1 MSRSASSGPSVPR
14 SPAILPIATLFL
26 LVAPS
31 APLMAQSGSPDPAA
45 SSGASERAYAPAPGE
60 PTLEEMREALGR
72 FVDVEVALE
81 EGYVQDPSG
90 MCFTAEM
97 EGRSAEE
104 GAMGIHYFRP
114 DLLGLTSTEPPVTG
128 TGTHTDFRRP
138 AILLYE
144 PQPDGSLELVGV
156 ENLVFEEAWRAAGHE
171 EPPTFHGRAYDHMV
185 DDPTTPD
192 VSESHDFAPHFDQH
206 VYLYRDNPLGTLEP
220 FNPNVTCQ
228 HVAAAIGDHDGMGG
242 R

>member
-1 MSRSASSGPSVPR
+1 MSRRASFRPSAAR
-14 SPAILPIATLFL
+14 NRAILPIAAVLL
-26 LVAPS
+26 LVVAS
-31 APLMAQSGSPDPAA
+31 APLMAQTGA
-45 SSGASERAYAPAPGE
+45 SDTATSSEASERAYAPAPGE
-60 PTLEEMREALGR
+60 PTLEEMREAQRR
-72 FVDVEVALE
+72 FEDVEVALQ

-97 EGRSAEE
+97 EGGAADE

-144 PQPDGSLELVGV
+144 PQPDGRLELVAV
-156 ENLVFEEAWRAAGHE
+156 ENLVFEDAWKAAGHD

-185 DDPTTPD
+185 DDPSTPD
-192 VSESHDFAPHFDQH
+192 VHESHGFAPHFDQH

-220 FNPNVTCQ
+220 FNPEVSCQ
-228 HVAAAIGDHDGMGG
+228 HMAAATGGHDPMDG

>member
-1 MSRSASSGPSVPR
+1 MSGSSSSDIFVPGGLV
-14 SPAILPIATLFL
+14 ILPIAAALL

-31 APLMAQSGSPDPAA
+31 APLMAQSEAPDPAA
-45 SSGASERAYAPAPGE
+45 SSEASEPAYTPASGE
-60 PTLEEMREALGR
+60 PTLEELREALRR
-72 FVDVEVALE
+72 FEDVEVALE
-81 EGYVQDPSG
+81 EGYVPDPTG
-90 MCFTAEM
+90 MCITAEM

-104 GAMGIHYFRP
+104 GAMGIHYLRP
-114 DLLGLTSTEPPVTG
+114 DLLELTSTEPPVTG
-128 TGTHTDFRRP
+128 TGTHTEFREP
-138 AILLYE
+138 AALLYE

-156 ENLVFEEAWRAAGHE
+156 ENLVFEEAWTAAGHA

-185 DDPTTPD
+185 DDPSTPD

-206 VYLYRDNPLGTLEP
+206 VYLYRSNPLGTLEP

-228 HVAAAIGDHDGMGG
+228 HAADATGGHDGMDG

>member
-1 MSRSASSGPSVPR
+1 MSRSASSGSSVVR
-14 SPAILPIATLFL
+14 GSVILPIAVTLL

-31 APLMAQSGSPDPAA
+31 AQLMAQSGSSDPAPSSEA
-45 SSGASERAYAPAPGE
+45 SGRAYVPAPGE
-60 PTLEEMREALGR
+60 PTLEEMREALRR
-72 FVDVEVALE
+72 FESVEVALE
-81 EGYVQDPSG
+81 EGYVRDPSG

-114 DLLGLTSTEPPVTG
+114 DLLGLTSAEPPVTG
-128 TGTHTDFRRP
+128 TGIHTDFRRP

-144 PQPDGSLELVGV
+144 PLPDGSLELVGV

-171 EPPTFHGRAYDHMV
+171 APPTFHGRAYDHMV
-185 DDPTTPD
+185 DDPSTPD

-206 VYLYRDNPLGTLEP
+206 VYQYRENPLGTLEP

-228 HVAAAIGDHDGMGG
+228 HVADAAGGHVGMDGH
-242 R
+242 

>member
-1 MSRSASSGPSVPR
+1 MSRSAPSGPSVAHGPV
-14 SPAILPIATLFL
+14 ILPIAAALL
-26 LVAPS
+26 LVVAS

-45 SSGASERAYAPAPGE
+45 SSEASEPTYARASGE
-60 PTLEEMREALGR
+60 PTLEEMREAFRR
-72 FVDVEVALE
+72 FEDVEVALE
-81 EGYVQDPSG
+81 EGYVRDPSG

-156 ENLVFEEAWRAAGHE
+156 ENLVFEEAWTAAGHE
-171 EPPTFHGRAYDHMV
+171 EPPTFHGRSFDHMV
-185 DDPTTPD
+185 DDPSTPD
-192 VSESHDFAPHFDQH
+192 VDESHGFASHFDQH

-220 FNPNVTCQ
+220 FNPNVSCQ
-228 HVAAAIGDHDGMGG
+228 HVAAPEGAH
-242 R
+242 

>member
-1 MSRSASSGPSVPR
+1 MSRSASSGPCVVRGSV
-14 SPAILPIATLFL
+14 ILPIAAALFM
-26 LVAPS
+26 VGTS
-31 APLMAQSGSPDPAA
+31 TPLMAQSAA
-45 SSGASERAYAPAPGE
+45 SDPSPTSEASELAYAPASGE
-60 PTLEEMREALGR
+60 PTLEEMREALRR
-72 FVDVEVALE
+72 FENVEVALE
-81 EGYVQDPSG
+81 EGYVQDPSA

-128 TGTHTDFRRP
+128 TGIHTDFRRP

-185 DDPTTPD
+185 DDPSTPD

-220 FNPNVTCQ
+220 FNPNVSCQ
-228 HVAAAIGDHDGMGG
+228 HVAATTGGHEGMGG
-242 R
+242 H